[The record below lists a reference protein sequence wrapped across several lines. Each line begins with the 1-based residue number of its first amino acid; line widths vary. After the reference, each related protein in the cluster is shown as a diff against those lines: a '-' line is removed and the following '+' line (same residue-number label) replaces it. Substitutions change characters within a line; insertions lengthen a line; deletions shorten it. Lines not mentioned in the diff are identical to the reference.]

1 MRGRL
6 QPSRLQRVKSID
18 WQRLAYQLL
27 AVVLALLLVVAGL
40 WLLSRITRI
49 LIIVVLAVI
58 LAYALEPVL
67 SRLES
72 RGLPRWLAALGV
84 YVVVLLVVGL
94 AGFLL
99 IRPLTSQASQLAGQ
113 LPGYFDRGNAAFTNL
128 ANAYGIQLTAAA
140 TKSNLLASVQGAL
153 GQFLSEAVQVVTT
166 VVGAVVD
173 IVLVLFLGFWFMVDG
188 RRFRNAFAA
197 LFPAGHQSKVQFVED
212 TVGQVLGG
220 YIRAQLTMA
229 VVIGVSAGLGCF
241 VLGVPYPAVIGLF
254 AFFFELIPMVGPIL
268 GSVPAIIIAAFQPF
282 PRVLYVALFFA
293 VMQVAENNLLAPRI
307 AGHAVGLHPAVAV
320 LALLVG
326 AEIGGIWGA
335 LFALPAV
342 AVVSVLASAIWKS
355 AHGEAVVVK
364 RGTMTFKLKLP
375 RLRRAPKG
383 TA

>member
-1 MRGRL
+1 L
-6 QPSRLQRVKSID
+6 LRVKSID

-72 RGLPRWLAALGV
+72 RGLPRWLAAIGL
-84 YVVVLLVVGL
+84 YVVALLVLGL

-128 ANAYGIQLTAAA
+128 AAAYGIQIPAA
-140 TKSNLLASVQGAL
+140 TTKTNLIAAVQGAL
-153 GQFLSEAVQVVTT
+153 GQFLTEAVQVVTT
-166 VVGAVVD
+166 VVGALVD

-188 RRFRNAFAA
+188 RRFRNSLAA
-197 LFPAGHQSKVQFVED
+197 LFPAEQQTKVQFVED

-229 VVIGVSAGLGCF
+229 VLIGVSAGLGCF

-254 AFFFELIPMVGPIL
+254 AFFFELIPMVGPVL
-268 GSVPAIIIAAFQPF
+268 GSVPAILIAAFQPF
-282 PRVLYVALFFA
+282 PRVLWVALFFA

-307 AGHAVGLHPAVAV
+307 AGHAVGLHPALAV
-320 LALLVG
+320 VALLIG
-326 AEIGGIWGA
+326 AEVGGIWGA

-342 AVVSVLASAIWKS
+342 AVVSVLVSAIWKS
-355 AHGEAVVVK
+355 AHGDAVVVR
-364 RGTMTFKLKLP
+364 RGTMTFRLKLP